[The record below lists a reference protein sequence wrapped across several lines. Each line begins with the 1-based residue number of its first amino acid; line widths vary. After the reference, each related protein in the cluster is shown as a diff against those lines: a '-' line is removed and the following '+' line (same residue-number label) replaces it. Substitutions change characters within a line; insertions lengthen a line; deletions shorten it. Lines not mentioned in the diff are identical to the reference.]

1 MDREKWAHSFGI
13 GLTGGIATGKSTV
26 ASILRTMGVL
36 VWDADALAREVV
48 APGREALS
56 AIVCAFGAEYLLPSG
71 ELDRP
76 KVRKNIL
83 LDAAKR
89 KKLESIL
96 HPAIHK
102 QLWLELEQAGIVGT
116 ATFWVYEAAL
126 LFESKTQDR
135 FLEIWVTN
143 CSRET
148 QLSRLCQR
156 DRLSTE
162 QALQLLQTQGSAEEK
177 CRRAT
182 RIIDT
187 EGPFPSVQ
195 AQVFLFWTQVNTNN
209 GLK

>member
-26 ASILRTMGVL
+26 ASILRSMGVL

-48 APGREALS
+48 GPGREALS
-56 AIVCAFGAEYLLPSG
+56 AIVGAFGPEFLLPSG
-71 ELDRP
+71 ELDRA

-83 LDAAKR
+83 LDAQLR
-89 KKLESIL
+89 KKLEGIL
-96 HPAIHK
+96 HPVIQK
-102 QLWLELEQAGIVGT
+102 QLWFELEKAGIVGT

-126 LFESKTQDR
+126 LFESNTHER

-143 CSRET
+143 CSIET

-156 DRLSTE
+156 DRLSIE
-162 QALQLLQTQGSAEEK
+162 QATQLLEIQGPTEDK

-187 EGPFPSVQ
+187 EGSLPSIRE
-195 AQVFLFWTQVNTNN
+195 QVFLLWDRVISRNI
-209 GLK
+209 